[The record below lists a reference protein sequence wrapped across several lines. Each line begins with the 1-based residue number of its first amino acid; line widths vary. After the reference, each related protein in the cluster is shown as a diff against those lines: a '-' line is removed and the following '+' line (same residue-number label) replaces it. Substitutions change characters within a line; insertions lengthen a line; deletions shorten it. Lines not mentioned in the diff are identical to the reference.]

1 MKIAAAAAFGI
12 EAVTARELDR
22 LGFRNL
28 NIANGRIYFDGS
40 ADDICRANIMLRT
53 ADRVLIAIERFDAV
67 TFDELFEKTKSIP
80 WGDWL
85 PVNAAF
91 PVNGKCVDSQLMSI
105 SDCQAIVKKAVAE
118 RLKQK
123 YRLSWFDESGPV
135 FPLEVSIVK
144 DVVEITIDS
153 SGAGLHKRGYRRL
166 SGAAPLKETL
176 AAALVLLS
184 RWNAD
189 RAFVDPFCGSGTIA
203 VEAAMIGL
211 NIAPGI
217 KRSFVSE
224 QWPQIAPVSWQRARE
239 EAFRAQRTDVELRI
253 SGFDIDADAVK
264 LAKLQAENAGV
275 AGQIHFQAQDVR
287 DLRSRYSHGYIVCN
301 PPYGERS
308 GEIRQVESLY
318 REMGAVFGS
327 LDSWSYYI
335 LSAHP
340 EFEKFFGRKADRKRK
355 LFNGGIKCDY
365 YQYYGPPPRFKSRT
379 SG

>member
-22 LGFRNL
+22 LGFRDL
-28 NIANGRIYFDGS
+28 NIANGRISFDGS
-40 ADDICRANIMLRT
+40 AEDICRANIMLRT
-53 ADRVLIAIERFDAV
+53 ADRVLVTVGSFDAF

-85 PVNAAF
+85 PVDAAF
-91 PVNGKCVDSQLMSI
+91 PVSGKCVNSQLMSI
-105 SDCQAIVKKAVAE
+105 SDCQAIVKKAVVE

-123 YRLSWFDESGPV
+123 YRLQWFDESGPV

-144 DVVEITIDS
+144 NVAEITLDT
-153 SGAGLHKRGYRRL
+153 SGAGLHKRGYRHL
-166 SGAAPLKETL
+166 SGPAPLRETL

-184 RWNAD
+184 RWNSE

-217 KRSFVSE
+217 KRSFISE
-224 QWPQIAPVSWQRARE
+224 QWSHIAPISWERARE
-239 EAFRAQRTDVELRI
+239 EALQARRIDAELRI

-264 LAKLQAENAGV
+264 LAELQAENAGV
-275 AGQIHFQAQDVR
+275 AGHIHFQVRDVR

-318 REMGAVFGS
+318 KEMGAIFGS
-327 LDSWSYYI
+327 LDSWSYFI

-340 EFEKFFGRKADRKRK
+340 EFEKLFGRKADKKRK
-355 LFNGGIKCDY
+355 LFNGGLKCDY
-365 YQYYGPPPRFKSRT
+365 YQYYGSPPRFKSSI